1 MADDMYTVERSTT
14 IDAPPARIYAQV
26 ANFHRWRAWSPWEGL
41 DPDLRRTYTG
51 PDTGSGATYA
61 WAGNRKAGEGRM
73 EITEASEP
81 TRVSIDLQFLKP
93 FKARNETVFDIRPEG
108 SGARV
113 TWAMTGRRTLVTKI
127 MGVFKSMDAMVGP
140 DFERGLASLK
150 ATVERS
156 APA

>member
-1 MADDMYTVERSTT
+1 MYTVERSTT

-127 MGVFKSMDAMVGP
+127 MGVFKSMDAMVGH

>member
-1 MADDMYTVERSTT
+1 MYTVERSTT

>member
-1 MADDMYTVERSTT
+1 MYTVERSTT

-73 EITEASEP
+73 EITEVSEP

>member
-93 FKARNETVFDIRPEG
+93 FKARNETVFDIRPDG

>member
-1 MADDMYTVERSTT
+1 MYTVERSTT

-81 TRVSIDLQFLKP
+81 TGVSIDLQFLKP